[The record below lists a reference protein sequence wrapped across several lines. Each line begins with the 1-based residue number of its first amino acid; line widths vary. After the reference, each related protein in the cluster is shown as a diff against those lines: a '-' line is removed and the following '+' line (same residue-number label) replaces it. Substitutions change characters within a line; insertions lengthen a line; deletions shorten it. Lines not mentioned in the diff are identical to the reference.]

1 MSEPTLGRAGPP
13 RRLPDLLDGY
23 RQQQD
28 AHNNRA
34 RELVRLRSE
43 VLAAA
48 ESEAARLVKETRAH
62 IARILSDARRELLGL
77 AAQVDAIPEAPDG
90 SASTDTAATRSQ
102 VVDARRELRRVVQ
115 DGRADLEG
123 LRVDARLP
131 RSNRVRRARRTP
143 VDDVKE
149 TVVQA
154 APPQSPGLW
163 GWVMAVAAAGLVLVV
178 GGYATW
184 IRGVPPSQR
193 TRTQATPLAA
203 GTATTASGKPLAAV
217 PSGGTSPSGAQPSSV
232 ALLIETDRPSW
243 IRTTIDGRADTGR
256 VFAAGEKKTVRAN
269 REIVVRAG
277 DAGAVFVTMNGGE
290 RKPIGPRGVVATRR
304 FAVERAPVPSD
315 PSGAARPSATG
326 NATPPPAPIRS
337 IPPPPPAPSAAPPVG
352 RSTAPIAP
360 PPPSRREDRNS
371 NDGAALTGAAERWLD
386 AYYRQDTPALTAIA
400 TRDMN
405 ISDERA
411 ADERLPPGLP
421 AVRRTLDGVTFQFV
435 GENAVLSGKFIEHA
449 AVDNQ
454 PVQRVAWISQMWIR
468 EGAVWRLMNV
478 HILSDAKL
486 KPAAQKR

>member
-1 MSEPTLGRAGPP
+1 MSEPTLGTPGPP
-13 RRLPDLLDGY
+13 QRVPDLLDGY

-28 AHNNRA
+28 AHNSRA

-48 ESEAARLVKETRAH
+48 ETEAASLVKETRAH
-62 IARILSDARRELLGL
+62 IARLLSDARRELVGL
-77 AAQVDAIPEAPDG
+77 AAQVDAIPEAPGG

-102 VVDARRELRRVVQ
+102 VLDARRELRRVVQ
-115 DGRADLEG
+115 DARADLDG

-131 RSNRVRRARRTP
+131 RSSRRRPRRTP
-143 VDDVKE
+143 IADVEE
-149 TVVQA
+149 TIVQA

-163 GWVMAVAAAGLVLVV
+163 GWVMAAAAAALVLVV

-203 GTATTASGKPLAAV
+203 GTATAAPGKSLPAV
-217 PSGGTSPSGAQPSSV
+217 SSGGGSPSGAQPSSV

-243 IRTTIDGRADTGR
+243 IRTTIDGRADAGR
-256 VFAAGEKKTVRAN
+256 VFAAGEKKTVRAD
-269 REIVVRAG
+269 REIVLRAG

-304 FAVERAPVPSD
+304 FAVEPAPVPST
-315 PSGAARPSATG
+315 PRGAA
-326 NATPPPAPIRS
+326 APL
-337 IPPPPPAPSAAPPVG
+337 PAPSAAVPVG
-352 RSTAPIAP
+352 RTTAPIAP
-360 PPPSRREDRNS
+360 PAPSRREDPSS
-371 NDGAALTGAAERWLD
+371 NDGAVLTGAAERWLD
-386 AYYRQDTPALTAIA
+386 AYYRQDTPALTSIA
-400 TRDMN
+400 TRDMKV
-405 ISDERA
+405 SDERA

-421 AVRRTLDGVTFQFV
+421 AVSRTLDGVTLQFV
-435 GENAVLSGKFIEHA
+435 GENAVLSGKLIEHA

-486 KPAAQKR
+486 KPSAQKR